1 MLMLRHPNVVQLEE
15 VFQDEGNVYFVM
27 ELCGGGSIADY
38 VDVKPLSES
47 LARYYFLQIVNSVKY
62 CHSQVHRCLCFTRC
76 TIAIRL

>member
-1 MLMLRHPNVVQLEE
+1 